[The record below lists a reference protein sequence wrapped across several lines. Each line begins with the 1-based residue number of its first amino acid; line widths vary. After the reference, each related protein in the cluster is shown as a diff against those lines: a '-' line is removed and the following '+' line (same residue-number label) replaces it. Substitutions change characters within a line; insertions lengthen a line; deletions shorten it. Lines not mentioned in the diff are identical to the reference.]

1 LRAQEE
7 PSAESAPA
15 APAKV
20 SAKCFHSLVRFV
32 SADAEVE
39 ARLPRQQDFA
49 PAAEGKYYPQGTT
62 FRVGGGKT
70 DRAVFEFGEEV
81 LLKAEGA
88 SEFAVAENAEGAA
101 NRTVVPVV
109 GAFTV
114 SLPRTFPTGLFSVAY
129 PHFTAKDLAG
139 ESRHELIVSGD
150 GEEAVVHVITG
161 ILALEGAHYSVAR
174 MGAADRIRIR
184 TTHDALFTS
193 MRGEAGDC
201 KVSLDQG
208 LSVYRDPMTGESKT
222 QNRRIE
228 FALTPQRAIKI
239 FRKRSQVGGRMA
251 VSVMTFDSAGE
262 MRNRYTFA
270 EGEASMNFGEE
281 VVRIQEEKVFAPGL
295 VKTGV
300 SGCACTAVFLLD
312 TDDPAVALCLLCD
325 LSFDIFIRSVENAY
339 DLYITHALPA
349 HHMEQSVQIVC
360 AHVHRY
366 YY

>member
-1 LRAQEE
+1 MNISFVRFGACAAALCVSSALRAQEE

-49 PAAEGKYYPQGTT
+49 PASEGKYYPQGTT

-70 DRAVFEFGEEV
+70 DSAVFEFGEEV

-281 VVRIQEEKVFAPGL
+281 VVRIQDISFKTDKKKAKPG
-295 VKTGV
+295 KPQGEDASAAGDKQAEGESSAENGESSEGGSSEGDGN
-300 SGCACTAVFLLD
+300 SGGGFG
-312 TDDPAVALCLLCD
+312 
-325 LSFDIFIRSVENAY
+325 F
-339 DLYITHALPA
+339 
-349 HHMEQSVQIVC
+349 
-360 AHVHRY
+360 
-366 YY
+366 